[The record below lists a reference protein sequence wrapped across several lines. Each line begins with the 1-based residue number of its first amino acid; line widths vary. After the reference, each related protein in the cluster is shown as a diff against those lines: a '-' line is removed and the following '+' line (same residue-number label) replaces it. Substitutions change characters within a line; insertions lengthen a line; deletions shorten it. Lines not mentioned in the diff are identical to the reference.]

1 MSRLP
6 RRQWHHLYRRQLVD
20 GLCCAT
26 GLRPGEAEAD
36 VYSKPIALISTIIG
50 IGMAFA
56 CGALAW
62 CAVRLTRPQK
72 KT

>member
-1 MSRLP
+1 M
-6 RRQWHHLYRRQLVD
+6 
-20 GLCCAT
+20 LCRDCRGASGTTFTVGSWWMAFAT

-56 CGALAW
+56 CGALTW
-62 CAVRLTRPQK
+62 CAVRVARRKK

>member
-1 MSRLP
+1 MAF
-6 RRQWHHLYRRQLVD
+6 
-20 GLCCAT
+20 AT

-56 CGALAW
+56 CGALTW
-62 CAVRLTRPQK
+62 CAVRVARRKK